1 LLDGRLPD
9 RCDHPILP
17 QQEPGPAQCAWE
29 GLLPQ
34 QAVSLGPGKSLAF
47 RPVKELGVDISRVVS
62 ALPQS
67 GQINGPL
74 LLTASTSLFLP
85 HERHAIS

>member
-1 LLDGRLPD
+1 
-9 RCDHPILP
+9 
-17 QQEPGPAQCAWE
+17 
-29 GLLPQ
+29 
-34 QAVSLGPGKSLAF
+34 LGPGKSLAL